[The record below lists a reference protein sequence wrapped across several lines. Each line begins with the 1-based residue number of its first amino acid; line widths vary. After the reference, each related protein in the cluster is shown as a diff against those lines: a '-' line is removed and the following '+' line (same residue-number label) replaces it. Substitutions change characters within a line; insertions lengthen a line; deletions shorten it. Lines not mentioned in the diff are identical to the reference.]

1 MKIIAFGAS
10 SSSKS
15 INKQFAQYTAL
26 QMGDDVQILD
36 LNDFE
41 MPIVSVDREEAD
53 GYPEEAHEFL
63 DVLGSADLLV
73 ISMTEHNGAYS
84 AAFKNIFDWASRIEA
99 NVFQNKPVLLLSTS
113 PGGFGGG
120 NSMQLALTRFP
131 KHAANI
137 IAHFCLPK
145 FGENFDNGIKDPELK
160 AKFEETLETARKALH
175 LDSSGPM

>member
-10 SSSKS
+10 TSSKS
-15 INKQFAQYTAL
+15 INKQFAHYAAL
-26 QMGDDVQILD
+26 QMGDDVQMLD

-41 MPIVSVDREEAD
+41 MPIFSVDREEAD
-53 GYPEEAHEFL
+53 GYPEEANEFL
-63 DVLGSADLLV
+63 DIIGEADLLV

-84 AAFKNIFDWASRIEA
+84 AAFKNILDWTSRVQ
-99 NVFQNKPVLLLSTS
+99 NDVFQNKPVLLLSTS

-137 IAHFCLPK
+137 IAHFSLPK
-145 FGENFDNGIKDPELK
+145 FGENFNNGITDAELK
-160 AKFEETLETARKALH
+160 AKFEETLETAKKALH
-175 LDSSGPM
+175 LDSAR